1 MNINMKGLQTI
12 SKKFKVNKF
21 VLTFISG
28 LSLVS
33 TILGISAL
41 VLNNQVPKDALAAT
55 EPACALG
62 QSITTGT
69 WNPYPITTQ
78 FANPQPAQ
86 CLDLPLL
93 AFFPL
98 DGANGLPREKTITR
112 RSDVFTIHAYYNNGA
127 RPGTGNISNPRI
139 KIFVDKISNTRLK
152 ISAELVGDN
161 AGTVTSAQKGGD
173 LFVNIPSGASFNYS
187 GSTTRHYIDAIERR
201 EAADATG
208 AIPFDSIGDYT
219 ITDGGQTRF
228 MNPIFSRYDGYNI
241 TQNSGFQI
249 KSGGLEAGFLG
260 YGYILSDISVRSE
273 APLGNL
279 PPAITGEEITIVRGQ
294 TGSFTRPLNPTDPDN
309 NFPISLDTASVIP
322 SWCTLSGTPNAQG
335 GGQMIGGC
343 RTDANT
349 PVRTTFVITPTDSL
363 GLVGTPGTWIIN
375 IIEPTW
381 NAEKRCFKLNTT
393 TPCNQTAL
401 SAGDKIK
408 YEIQVNNT
416 TTNIDANNLRI
427 VDNYDR
433 VRIGQVENISDN
445 GTVDATAGVVTWNNL
460 GTLRASSSKT
470 VSFEATITQA
480 VSIGEEVVNRAKIT
494 ADNFPELNVD
504 VKFTIGGVLEILKK
518 CFARG
523 TTTPC
528 DQARLKGGDPIT
540 YQLNVNNSTQSQLNN
555 VRVVDTYE
563 GAKIN
568 NITNINPTATSDTAN
583 NRITWE
589 LGTLATSSGRIL
601 TFDANIVNTIQ
612 AGTRIKN
619 IAVVTADGVPEKR
632 AEVEFPIAGP
642 NLQAVKSCFRKGT
655 STPCDQAA
663 LNSGDLITYRIRITN
678 TGAIQAT
685 GVKVT
690 DTYDR
695 TKINSIVNISPT
707 GTLDATA
714 GTIFWDIGNVIPNAS
729 VDLTFDATINL
740 NLPSG
745 TQILNTAVVK
755 SNEQPDI
762 IVTVVFPLQF
772 LPPVTPRSGGEMYLI
787 AVIAIAA
794 MGGYAFYYYKKNN
807 KLGQAFIPGRSQE
820 NDVSSL
826 TKESVKTEHKTRNYH
841 VRGAKKHKD

>member
-1 MNINMKGLQTI
+1 MKGLQVI
-12 SKKFKVNKF
+12 SKNFKTNKF

-28 LSLVS
+28 IALVS

-41 VLNNQVPKDALAAT
+41 VLNNQAPKQALAAS

-62 QSITTGT
+62 QTVTTGT

-78 FANPQPAQ
+78 YANPQPAQ

-98 DGANGLPREKTITR
+98 DGTNGLPREKTITKK
-112 RSDVFTIHAYYNNGA
+112 SDVFTIHAYYNNGA
-127 RPGTGNISNPRI
+127 KPGTGSISNPRI
-139 KIFVDKISNTRLK
+139 KIFVDKVSTTRLK
-152 ISAELVGDN
+152 ISAELLGDN
-161 AGTVTSAQKGGD
+161 ASTVTSAQKGGD

-187 GSTTRHYIDAIERR
+187 GGTTRHYIDAIERR

-208 AIPFDSIGDYT
+208 AIPFDNIGDYT
-219 ITDGGQTRF
+219 VTDAGQTRY
-228 MNPIFSRYDGYNI
+228 MNPIYARYDGYNL

-249 KSGGLEAGFLG
+249 KSGGLESGFLG
-260 YGYILSDISVRSE
+260 YGYILSDISIRSQ

-279 PPAITGEEITIVRGQ
+279 PPAITGEEITIIRGQ
-294 TGSFTRPLNPTDPDN
+294 TGGFPNPLNPTDPDN
-309 NFPISLDTASVIP
+309 NFPISLNTTSVIP

-343 RTDANT
+343 KTDANT

-375 IIEPTW
+375 VIDPTW

-393 TPCNQTAL
+393 TPCNQAPL

-416 TTNIDANNLRI
+416 TTNIDANNLKI
-427 VDNYDR
+427 VDTYDK
-433 VRIGQVENISDN
+433 VKIGQVTNISDN
-445 GTVDATAGVVTWNNL
+445 GTVDANAGVVTWANL

-480 VSIGEEVVNRAKIT
+480 VSNGDDVINRAKIT

-504 VKFTIGGVLEILKK
+504 VKFTIGGALEILKK
-518 CFARG
+518 CFAKG

-528 DQARLKGGDPIT
+528 DQAKLKGGDPIT
-540 YQLNVNNSTQSQLNN
+540 YQINVNNSTQSALNN
-555 VRVVDTYE
+555 VVVVDTYE
-563 GAKIN
+563 GTKIN
-568 NITNINPTATSDTAN
+568 NVTNINPTGTLDSAN
-583 NRITWE
+583 YKITWN
-589 LGTLATSSGRIL
+589 LGTLASSSGKIL
-601 TFDANIVNTIQ
+601 TFDANIVSSIQ
-612 AGTRIKN
+612 AGTKIKN

-642 NLQAVKSCFRKGT
+642 NLQAVKSCFKKGT
-655 STPCDQAA
+655 NTPCDQAA
-663 LNSGDLITYRIRITN
+663 LNSGDLISYRIRITN

-690 DTYDR
+690 DTYDK
-695 TKINSIVNISPT
+695 TKINTIININPT

-714 GTIFWDIGNVIPNAS
+714 GTIFWDIGNVIPSAT

-762 IVTVVFPLQF
+762 IVSVVFPLQF
-772 LPPVTPRSGGEMYLI
+772 LPPITPRTGGEIYLV
-787 AVIAIAA
+787 AVVAIAL

-807 KLGQAFIPGRSQE
+807 KVGQAFVPGRSQE
-820 NDVSSL
+820 NELSAPI
-826 TKESVKTEHKTRNYH
+826 KETEVTEHKHRNYH